1 MADHEHID
9 DGLASELTQLV
20 DGQLSDDRREALQ
33 ERIAA
38 SPELADRVREQRAV
52 AARLTA
58 AAEGVGAPARLRARV
73 EAGRRPARRRALAWT
88 GALGASVAAA
98 VLALA
103 LVLPAG
109 TPAAPSLA
117 QAASVG
123 TLPPNQ
129 GAPPPASPTLLA
141 KEQDG
146 VPFPRWGHQFGW
158 VAFGARESKVKGR
171 EASTVYYHNPKTDR
185 SAAYTILG
193 GNALDPPKGAPHRT
207 IKGTTFYL
215 APANG
220 KRVVTWDRGGHTCI
234 LQGTAP
240 PPKLFELAS
249 WRGNNTIP
257 F

>member
-1 MADHEHID
+1 MADHEQID
-9 DGLASELTQLV
+9 DGLASELTLLV
-20 DGQLSDDRREALQ
+20 DGQLPDDRRAALE

-58 AAEGVGAPARLRARV
+58 AAEGVGAPGRLRARV
-73 EAGRRPARRRALAWT
+73 QADRRPARRRALAWT
-88 GALGASVAAA
+88 GALAASAAA
-98 VLALA
+98 AALVLA

-129 GAPPPASPTLLA
+129 GPPPPASPTLLA
-141 KEQDG
+141 YTQDG

-158 VAFGARESKVKGR
+158 VAVGARQSKVKGR
-171 EASTVYYHNPKTDR
+171 EASTVYYYNPKTDR
-185 SAAYTILG
+185 RTAYTILG
-193 GNALDPPKGAPHRT
+193 GKALEPPNGAPHRT

-215 APANG
+215 APVNG
-220 KRVVTWDRGGHTCI
+220 KRVVTWDRAGHTCI

-249 WRGNNTIP
+249 WRGNGTLP

>member
-9 DGLASELTQLV
+9 DGLASELTLLV
-20 DGQLSDDRREALQ
+20 DGQLPDDRRAALE

-58 AAEGVGAPARLRARV
+58 AAEGVGAPGRLRARV
-73 EAGRRPARRRALAWT
+73 QADRRPARRRALAWT
-88 GALGASVAAA
+88 GALGASAAA
-98 VLALA
+98 AALVLA

-129 GAPPPASPTLLA
+129 GPPPPASLTLLA
-141 KEQDG
+141 YTQDG

-158 VAFGARESKVKGR
+158 VAVGARQSKVKGR
-171 EASTVYYHNPKTDR
+171 EASTVYYYNPKTDR
-185 SAAYTILG
+185 RTAYTILG
-193 GNALDPPKGAPHRT
+193 GKALEPPNGAPHRT

-215 APANG
+215 APVNG
-220 KRVVTWDRGGHTCI
+220 KRVVTWDRAGHTCI

-249 WRGNNTIP
+249 WRGNGTLP